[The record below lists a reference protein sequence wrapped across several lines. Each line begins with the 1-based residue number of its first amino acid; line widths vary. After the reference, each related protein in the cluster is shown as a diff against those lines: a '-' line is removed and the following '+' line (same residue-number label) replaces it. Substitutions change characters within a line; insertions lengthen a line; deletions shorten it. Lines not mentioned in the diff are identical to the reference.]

1 MGTLKTLLQLAEKMY
16 LDYFNNFA
24 TVPAFADYYEI
35 DEDTAKMI
43 IDLGKRKNNDKIINP
58 HL

>member
-1 MGTLKTLLQLAEKMY
+1 MEDLTKLLESAEKMY

-24 TVPAFADYYEI
+24 TVSAFAYYYHI
-35 DEDTAKMI
+35 DTDTALMI
-43 IDLGKRKNNDKIINP
+43 IALGKRKNNNEIVNP